1 MTKEQ
6 WKKQVK
12 NAVNEYWTEHLQ
24 SEAKEKSTL
33 IYLNI
38 DSLKIGSTHT
48 VWSSL
53 ESTVTEVRMGITKCR
68 LLTGTYLLQTNKHK
82 FSKSKESASCKC
94 CGLEDEDVIHMLL
107 ECPALYVQRKKYFSN
122 VKSIVSDCIGVEQWE
137 KNFNSKE
144 KVVQLI
150 LDSSRFQ
157 TLLENPEYLKIVKA
171 TTDFCHNLHVARIQ
185 KLS

>member
-1 MTKEQ
+1 MNK
-6 WKKQVK
+6 
-12 NAVNEYWTEHLQ
+12 YWTEHLQ

-82 FSKSKESASCKC
+82 FSKSNESVSCKY

-107 ECPALYVQRKKYFSN
+107 ECPGLYVQKNYFSN
-122 VKSIVSDCIGVEQWE
+122 VKSIVSDCIGVEQWG

-150 LDSSRFQ
+150 LDSTRFQ
-157 TLLENPEYLKIVKA
+157 ILLENPEYLKIVKA

>member
-1 MTKEQ
+1 M
-6 WKKQVK
+6 WDIG
-12 NAVNEYWTEHLQ
+12 TEHLQ
-24 SEAKEKSTL
+24 SEAIEKSTL

-107 ECPALYVQRKKYFSN
+107 ECPALYVQRKKHFSN
-122 VKSIVSDCIGVEQWE
+122 VKLIVSDCIGVEQWGGG
-137 KNFNSKE
+137 FNCKE

-157 TLLENPEYLKIVKA
+157 ILLENPEYLKIVKA